1 MQTDTHIEVISPY
14 HCYDCSRHTGMNF
27 YNYESPCQMM
37 VNPMPVTSL
46 LHGRC
51 GECHCQCP
59 VANSIFTQNAVL
71 IYTLNHKKRDIL
83 FLTITLANLRRFL

>member
-1 MQTDTHIEVISPY
+1 MQTDTHIRVISHY

-46 LHGRC
+46 LHC
-51 GECHCQCP
+51 
-59 VANSIFTQNAVL
+59 SIWCSQSYKHGTIQLSSHDHNRNG
-71 IYTLNHKKRDIL
+71 TENRKHK
-83 FLTITLANLRRFL
+83 NQS